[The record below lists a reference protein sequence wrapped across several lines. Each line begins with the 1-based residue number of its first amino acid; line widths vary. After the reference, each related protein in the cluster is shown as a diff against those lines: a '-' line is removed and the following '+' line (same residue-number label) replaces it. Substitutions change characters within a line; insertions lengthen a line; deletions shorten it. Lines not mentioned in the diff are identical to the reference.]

1 LTRKEIDRLPVWRR
15 GFATRVRGI
24 CGRRPQFAA
33 AFLLVLVA
41 LHYLR
46 PAPVQ
51 ADALSEYKVKAAFLF
66 HFAQFVDWPKEAFK
80 DENTPLTYCTLG
92 EDPFQGA
99 LDASLRGKLI
109 GARPIQ
115 MRHFKLAKE
124 IQGCTVLFLGAAEKK
139 QIPAVLASL
148 SGKAV
153 LTVGET
159 EDFAEDGGM
168 IAFLV
173 EENKIRFEINLE
185 AADKAKLKISS
196 KLLALAKT
204 VIGNQKGN

>member
-1 LTRKEIDRLPVWRR
+1 
-15 GFATRVRGI
+15 
-24 CGRRPQFAA
+24 
-33 AFLLVLVA
+33 
-41 LHYLR
+41 
-46 PAPVQ
+46 
-51 ADALSEYKVKAAFLF
+51 
-66 HFAQFVDWPKEAFK
+66 
-80 DENTPLTYCTLG
+80 
-92 EDPFQGA
+92 
-99 LDASLRGKLI
+99 
-109 GARPIQ
+109 
-115 MRHFKLAKE
+115 
-124 IQGCTVLFLGAAEKK
+124 
-139 QIPAVLASL
+139 VLASL
-148 SGKAV
+148 RGKAV

>member
-1 LTRKEIDRLPVWRR
+1 
-15 GFATRVRGI
+15 
-24 CGRRPQFAA
+24 
-33 AFLLVLVA
+33 
-41 LHYLR
+41 
-46 PAPVQ
+46 
-51 ADALSEYKVKAAFLF
+51 
-66 HFAQFVDWPKEAFK
+66 
-80 DENTPLTYCTLG
+80 
-92 EDPFQGA
+92 
-99 LDASLRGKLI
+99 
-109 GARPIQ
+109 
-115 MRHFKLAKE
+115 
-124 IQGCTVLFLGAAEKK
+124 
-139 QIPAVLASL
+139 
-148 SGKAV
+148 V